1 MPPFHQAR
9 GIDFKGVNTVIN
21 YDFPQTTVSYIHRI
35 GRTGRAGRSG
45 RAITFFTEEDAEQL
59 RAIANV
65 MKASGCEAAC
75 SRHRLAGA
83 TAHYSLASWGWLS
96 RLLALQAPGCATPLR
111 TSRQAIQDPVRGCG
125 AAVRHGRS
133 YWFCG
138 VQHPGEVADWML
150 RMQPM
155 RRDKRKRLA
164 TKAKSRVPIR
174 KKLRKEVWVAKE
186 A

>member
-1 MPPFHQAR
+1 MQLFHELVYDNLNVDVMHAERTQQQRDHVVEKFRTGKVWVLVCTELMAR
-9 GIDFKGVNTVIN
+9 GVDFKGVNTVIN

-83 TAHYSLASWGWLS
+83 TAHYTLASWGWLS
-96 RLLALQAPGCATPLR
+96 RLLAALR
-111 TSRQAIQDPVRGCG
+111 TRHELLSPQAQWEAVVR
-125 AAVRHGRS
+125 
-133 YWFCG
+133 
-138 VQHPGEVADWML
+138 L
-150 RMQPM
+150 
-155 RRDKRKRLA
+155 
-164 TKAKSRVPIR
+164 
-174 KKLRKEVWVAKE
+174 
-186 A
+186 